1 VPAGPPRLRP
11 RVKTRTNAFVTDF
24 HPVQWTQRLPGCGPL
39 SASTRRGGQALC
51 SSPLGQ
57 DTTPSECDQAPTWV
71 DKRLPK
77 RVPKPYR
84 AVVAADHANMRAQAW
99 ASHPKTSTKTDEASL
114 TLSLTVDKGKGYP
127 PFTIGWEGLGQ
138 CVGTRDGHIPTQPF
152 PSNFT
157 TIFLFLRLTRAVARC
172 ATAPGQHGDGGVRV
186 RIFRQL
192 PESVEP
198 LKACKVRRSASGSGR
213 YRVRLENCKNH
224 VSN

>member
-1 VPAGPPRLRP
+1 
-11 RVKTRTNAFVTDF
+11 
-24 HPVQWTQRLPGCGPL
+24 VQLTVRSRYDTQRVRP
-39 SASTRRGGQALC
+39 STNLGGQKITEARSKTIPREL
-51 SSPLGQ
+51 
-57 DTTPSECDQAPTWV
+57 
-71 DKRLPK
+71 
-77 RVPKPYR
+77 
-84 AVVAADHANMRAQAW
+84 VAADHANMRAQAW